1 MGDFNV
7 DLLKIDNHDESN
19 LFYNVLTANGFRP
32 LVLQPT
38 RVIKSSATLIDN
50 IFLNDCVVKS
60 KGGNVVSSIS
70 DHFAQFSCLDLFP
83 KVRKEELPKF
93 GRSYKSFSD
102 ATFEKELDKINWD
115 ILLEGKDADSR
126 IQLILTKTTEIL
138 DKLAPIRKLTKREA
152 NLSQV
157 PWLTKGIL
165 KSMNSRDNLH
175 KKYLKE
181 KNAKKRISLYTLFKT
196 KRNIIVSLIRV
207 SKIMWNL
214 KFLSLVK
221 HFVSI

>member
-1 MGDFNV
+1 MHNS
-7 DLLKIDNHDESN
+7 H
-19 LFYNVLTANGFRP
+19 A
-32 LVLQPT
+32 
-38 RVIKSSATLIDN
+38 LIY
-50 IFLNDCVVKS
+50 F
-60 KGGNVVSSIS
+60 
-70 DHFAQFSCLDLFP
+70 Q
-83 KVRKEELPKF
+83 EELPKF

-157 PWLTKGIL
+157 PWLTRGIL

-181 KNAKKRISLYTLFKT
+181 KK
-196 KRNIIVSLIRV
+196 IILTRRV
-207 SKIMWNL
+207 SGRLDRVIL
-214 KFLSLVK
+214 RQTLSPTGSVGG
-221 HFVSI
+221 